1 MMRGKWFRAKILLLM
16 FVKAGGGALSKGAEP
31 GSGVVTWR
39 NLKVIWIR
47 PFQRLHAFCS
57 RPILSRFVDVLVP
70 PDPCW
75 EVPQSEIRHR
85 RPTTPPDTRG
95 DHRSLPV
102 NTEAGKD
109 GAL

>member
-1 MMRGKWFRAKILLLM
+1 M

-39 NLKVIWIR
+39 NLKVIW
-47 PFQRLHAFCS
+47 S